1 MSQVERYLQRLAA
14 ERGCSPRTIAG
25 YRADLAILARLAE
38 GGPAAASSAAGSE
51 ETRPTSAEPRWTSVG
66 EHALR
71 RWIAAE
77 SRAGRAPKSI
87 ARRLSAWRGFYDW
100 LSAEGLAAANPAR
113 GVRAPRA
120 SKRLPKALS
129 PDQAASLMQAAPADD
144 FESLRDA
151 AMLELFYSSGLRLSE
166 LTSLDARYFDGRETQ
181 GGSAADAGVRTA
193 GSAAAAPASPSASWY
208 SASESEV
215 TVTGKGGRRRTVP
228 VGALAREALGRWIA
242 ARADWLAAHPGADPR
257 PLFLSAKGRRLA
269 NRTVQARLRRLAI
282 ERGIPAKVHPH
293 VLRHSFASHLLQSSG
308 DLRAVQELLGHASI
322 ATTQI
327 YTSLDFQRLAAVYDA
342 AHPRAR
348 KR

>member
-1 MSQVERYLQRLAA
+1 VSQVERYLQRLATQ
-14 ERGCSPRTIAG
+14 RGCSPRTIAG
-25 YRADLAILARLAE
+25 YRADLGILARLA
-38 GGPAAASSAAGSE
+38 GGGEAPDWAAL
-51 ETRPTSAEPRWTSVG
+51 T
-66 EHALR
+66 EHAVR
-71 RWIAAE
+71 RWVAAE

-100 LSAEGLAAANPAR
+100 LSDEGLAAANPAR

-129 PDQAASLMQAAPADD
+129 PDQAASLMAGGGDD
-144 FESLRDA
+144 AGFESLRDA

-166 LTSLDARYFDGRETQ
+166 LTSLDVRYFDASPGD
-181 GGSAADAGVRTA
+181 GG
-193 GSAAAAPASPSASWY
+193 APASASWY
-208 SASESEV
+208 SAGESEV

-228 VGALAREALGRWIA
+228 VGGPAREALSRWLS
-242 ARADWLAAHPGADPR
+242 ARDGFLAAHPGADSR
-257 PLFLSAKGRRLA
+257 PLFLAASGRRLA

-282 ERGIPAKVHPH
+282 ERGIPANVHPH

-342 AHPRAR
+342 AHPRA
-348 KR
+348 KRR

>member
-1 MSQVERYLQRLAA
+1 MSQVDRYLLRLAA

-38 GGPAAASSAAGSE
+38 KGPSAAVATAAAAAPE
-51 ETRPTSAEPRWTSVG
+51 AARPPPAEPRWTSVG

-77 SRAGRAPKSI
+77 SRAGRAPRSI

-129 PDQAASLMQAAPADD
+129 PDQAASLMQAAPSDD

-151 AMLELFYSSGLRLSE
+151 AMLELLYSSGLRLSE
-166 LTSLDARYFDGRETQ
+166 LTSLDVRYFEGRESDDR
-181 GGSAADAGVRTA
+181 GAVAG
-193 GSAAAAPASPSASWY
+193 APAPNAPAAPSASWY
-208 SASESEV
+208 AASESEV

-242 ARADWLAAHPGADPR
+242 ARADWLAAHPAADPR
-257 PLFLSAKGRRLA
+257 PLFLSAQGRRLA